1 LVVLIKPVTFLV
13 ILKRLVRVVVRIH
26 ILELLHEMDA
36 KSVIVVKV
44 KDDFPP
50 SARRVFL

>member
-13 ILKRLVRVVVRIH
+13 ILRRLVKVVVRIH

-36 KSVIVVKV
+36 KSVIVVKE
-44 KDDFPP
+44 KDDLPP